1 MWGDDHW
8 NAKLEFVRLIAKRVN
23 MGPQGT
29 HVALVR
35 SGESTETV
43 FDFREF
49 SKTPFKEQ
57 PILQKITSMTRP
69 RVGEFG
75 NLYEAVRRVRQVL
88 NRRRFGMRS
97 NVKKVYLILF

>member
-1 MWGDDHW
+1 MWGDDW

-29 HVALVR
+29 HIALVR
-35 SGESTETV
+35 SGEPTETV
-43 FDFREF
+43 FDFWEF

-57 PILQKITSMTRP
+57 TILQKITFMTRP

-75 NLYEAVRRVRQVL
+75 SIYKAVTRVIEVL

>member
-1 MWGDDHW
+1 MWGDDW

-29 HVALVR
+29 HVALLR
-35 SGESTETV
+35 SGKPTETV

-57 PILQKITSMTRP
+57 TILQKITSMTRP
-69 RVGEFG
+69 RVAEFW
-75 NLYEAVRRVRQVL
+75 NIYEAGRRVREVL
-88 NRRRFGMRS
+88 NQRRFRMRS